1 MLNLALTMD
10 ELAEAL
16 LSENVPNV
24 YAWPAE
30 SVSVP
35 CAVVGYPTSLNFDGV
50 MGRGADTVE
59 FPVYIL
65 VGKANSKAARD
76 RLSGL
81 IDAAKVALDSNP
93 NWRATRAD
101 LQTVTVGSVEYLGA
115 VLTVEVSA

>member
-1 MLNLALTMD
+1 MLSLAATMD
-10 ELAEAL
+10 DLATAL
-16 LSENVPNV
+16 LSEDIPNV

-35 CAVVGYPTSLNFDGV
+35 CAVVGYPTSLSFDTT
-50 MGRGADTVE
+50 MARGGDGVE

-65 VGKANSKAARD
+65 VGKASSKSARD
-76 RLSGL
+76 RLSDL

-101 LQTVTVGSVEYLGA
+101 LQTVTVGNVEYLGA
-115 VLTVEVSA
+115 VLTVEVYG